1 MWLMVEE
8 IVKSMAVGVKMKD
21 ANFLNNLNYQLYKIL
36 KEEKENA
43 KKNEP

>member
-1 MWLMVEE
+1 MWEMVTQ
-8 IVKSMAVGVKMKD
+8 IINSMQTGVKMKD
-21 ANFLNNLNYQLYKIL
+21 IYFLSNLNYQLYKIL